1 MYIIYIYI
9 HIKEDQ
15 PWKIERVTE
24 KKKKKM
30 NYCRA
35 EQRKV
40 ERKYKE
46 SKEDMWTML

>member
-24 KKKKKM
+24 KKK
-30 NYCRA
+30 
-35 EQRKV
+35 
-40 ERKYKE
+40 
-46 SKEDMWTML
+46 EDELL